1 MRTFRV
7 HAMQGRISPYMYPIL
22 QLHTACLHAFFFSWG
37 TTPKA
42 RGASRAGEENEQRVH
57 GGRLESARDD
67 TSMKKRQSRFQSEA
81 RTVNDDMKQTTR
93 DRRGSSPDSKD

>member
-1 MRTFRV
+1 MS
-7 HAMQGRISPYMYPIL
+7 GNKGIL
-22 QLHTACLHAFFFSWG
+22 PPTHTLNTLTVDKERG

-42 RGASRAGEENEQRVH
+42 RGASRAGEEHEQRVH

-81 RTVNDDMKQTTR
+81 RTVNDCLLYTSDAA
-93 DRRGSSPDSKD
+93 DE